1 MSNLRAALGSRVAG
15 KNVVVDGIRLAY
27 DDEGTGPLL
36 VCLHSIAH
44 GARDF
49 EGMSERLRSRY
60 RVIALDWP
68 GHGRSAPDRCP
79 ADAGR
84 YAELLEKFLESLGC
98 KAVLLGNSIG
108 GAAAIRVAARRPE
121 TVRGLVLVDSG
132 GLAPANVVT
141 RSFTAVMAALFR
153 AGARGAWWFPRAY
166 ASYYARVLRECAAD
180 EQRSRIIDAGQEMA
194 PRLAEAWSSF
204 GRPSAEVREEAS
216 KLTCPVFVAW
226 AKRDMVIPLRLHRAA
241 IRRIPN
247 ATLEV
252 FPGGHAPFLE
262 SPELFLP
269 SLERFLERTWSLEA
283 PHARTRS
290 AVAG

>member
-1 MSNLRAALGSRVAG
+1 MSNLRAALGAGVAG
-15 KNVVVDGIRLAY
+15 KDVVVDGIRLAY

-36 VCLHSIAH
+36 VCLHAIAH

-49 EGMSERLRSRY
+49 EVVRARFRSQY

-84 YAELLEKFLESLGC
+84 YAELLEKFLEGLGEP
-98 KAVLLGNSIG
+98 AVLLGNSIG

-141 RSFTAVMAALFR
+141 RSFTAIMAAFFR
-153 AGARGAWWFPRAY
+153 AGARGAGWFPRAY
-166 ASYYARVLRECAAD
+166 AFYYARVLRERAAG
-180 EQRSRIIDAGQEMA
+180 EQRSRIIAAGREMA
-194 PRLAEAWSSF
+194 PQLAEAWSSF
-204 GRPSAEVREEAS
+204 GRPSADAREEAS

-269 SLERFLERTWSLEA
+269 SLTRFLEQIWSSEV
-283 PHARTRS
+283 PRS
-290 AVAG
+290 RPLTAVV